1 MLVNNAGVGAA
12 APMMHSDVDMMEEMI
27 KLNVVA
33 LTRLTY
39 AAAPAFAARGRGT
52 IINIASIVAIA
63 PEMLNG
69 VYGGTKA
76 FVLALSRSLHHELA
90 DKGVRVQAVL
100 PGATATGFWDIA
112 GRRLSKLPANIV
124 MPVGEMVDAALAGLD
139 LGEFATIPSLPDMAD
154 WDAFEAARQRLIPNL
169 SRAHPAAR
177 YRAPS
182 LED

>member
-1 MLVNNAGVGAA
+1 
-12 APMMHSDVDMMEEMI
+12 
-27 KLNVVA
+27 
-33 LTRLTY
+33 
-39 AAAPAFAARGRGT
+39 
-52 IINIASIVAIA
+52 
-63 PEMLNG
+63 LNG

-112 GRRLSKLPANIV
+112 GRPLSKLPAKIV

-139 LGEFATIPSLPDMAD
+139 LGEFATVPSLPDMAD